1 MYNEVKQRR
10 IDEAELL
17 EEKKLEEA
25 LAKKT
30 EEVEEAEEMRVE
42 L

>member
-10 IDEAELL
+10 IDEAEFL

-25 LAKKT
+25 EAKAKA
-30 EEVEEAEEMRVE
+30 EAEKLKVE